1 MTQTSLLACLVILGF
16 VDLEVRK
23 GGMLLGGEHSD
34 DSGGLKGED
43 LQCWLSQY
51 EADAIQWVM
60 GEERLETSDT
70 ECAWLI

>member
-1 MTQTSLLACLVILGF
+1 MTQTSLLAFLVILGF
-16 VDLEVRK
+16 VDLEVSK

-60 GEERLETSDT
+60 GEEWLETSDT

>member
-1 MTQTSLLACLVILGF
+1 MTQTSLFAFLVILGF
-16 VDLEVRK
+16 ADLEVSK

-43 LQCWLSQY
+43 LQCWLSEY
-51 EADAIQWVM
+51 EADAIQCVM
-60 GEERLETSDT
+60 GEEWLEPCDT